1 MHKKTTKELLMEL
14 KEKGPNAIEEY
25 LKENK
30 DEMVDGSRCFMDYM
44 NSKLKEKGLLKQD
57 VLLRADIP
65 QRYGYKILSE
75 EKTTKRRDII
85 LRICYAAE
93 LNLEETQQALEYYR
107 MNQLYLRVARDA
119 LIMACLDKRPGG
131 IIELN
136 EVLLKNHMEPLRS
149 SGNID

>member
-1 MHKKTTKELLMEL
+1 
-14 KEKGPNAIEEY
+14 
-25 LKENK
+25 
-30 DEMVDGSRCFMDYM
+30 MDYM
-44 NSKLKEKGLLKQD
+44 NSKLKEKGFLKQD